1 MYQPP
6 NMRQNSPEQTRNMIV
21 AVVLSLV
28 MIVGYTGYEMWRAEK
43 NPPPQQAQTQQQPGQ
58 APSGDGAAP
67 TATAPA
73 DGVTPQLGVTIPDNL
88 RPTTDQP
95 LTRDAALAA
104 SPRVTIDS
112 ARVRGSIALTGARI
126 DRMQLKT
133 YRQEV
138 AAGSPAVEVLSPIGT
153 EHPYYTEF
161 GWVGS
166 AGLEVPNRQTVWT
179 ADRDTLT
186 PDAPVTLRW
195 TNAAG
200 VTFRQIVSI
209 DRNYMVSVTQEVENT
224 TGEAVSV
231 LPYGLISRAG
241 TPQTGGYYILHE
253 GLLGVLDG
261 SLVETKYKDLKDDS
275 KQEFSSTGGWL
286 GITDKYWL
294 SALIPDQNVS
304 IRASFHHYTANG
316 ADRYQTDYLM
326 GQQDV
331 AAGQTVSTTS
341 RAFIGAKETLLLDSY
356 RDNAGVPLFDRAVDY
371 GWFYFLTKPIFYAIH
386 WLALNVGNFGI
397 AILILTF
404 GIKLLFYPLADRSYR
419 AMSKMKLLQP
429 KMQALKEKYGDD
441 RQKINTELMEIY
453 KKEKVNPLA
462 GCWPILIQIP
472 VFFSLYKVLFVT
484 IEMRHA
490 PFFGWIHDL
499 SAPDPL
505 GLLTLFGLI
514 HWDVPQI
521 LHIANIGIWPIIM
534 GVTMWAQMK
543 LNPAPADPMQAK
555 IFGLMPIIFTFLLA
569 SFPAGLVIYWA
580 WNNSLSIAQQ
590 WSIMKRMGVAV
601 GGGKVADAPKEAK
614 ETKAKDEAAKPA
626 KPVAKPAK
634 PTKKG

>member
-28 MIVGYTGYEMWRAEK
+28 MIVGYTGYNMWKASK
-43 NPPPQQAQTQQQPGQ
+43 NPPPQQTATEAPQDPTAPRNNAPGVTT
-58 APSGDGAAP
+58 PDEGAAP
-67 TATAPA
+67 R
-73 DGVTPQLGVTIPDNL
+73 LGVTIPDNL
-88 RPTTDQP
+88 RPTDNQP
-95 LTRDAALAA
+95 LSLEAALAA
-104 SPRVTIDS
+104 APRVTIDS
-112 ARVRGSIALTGARI
+112 GRVRGSITLVGARI
-126 DRMQLKT
+126 DRMQLKD

-138 AAGSPAVEVLSPIGT
+138 EKTSPPVEVLSPIGT
-153 EHPYYTEF
+153 EHSYYAQF
-161 GWVGS
+161 GWAG
-166 AGLEVPNRQTVWT
+166 APGLEVPNQQTVWN

-186 PDAPVTLRW
+186 PDNPVTLSW

-200 VTFRQIVSI
+200 VTFRQVLSI
-209 DRNYMVSVTQEVENT
+209 DRNYMISVRQEVEN
-224 TGEAVSV
+224 GSGDAVSV
-231 LPYGLISRAG
+231 LPYGLISRGG
-241 TPQTGGYYILHE
+241 TPHTDGYYILHE
-253 GLLGVLDG
+253 GLLGVFDN
-261 SLVETKYKDLKDDS
+261 SLKETKYKDLQDDS

-294 SALIPDQNVS
+294 AALIPDQS
-304 IRASFHHYTANG
+304 ASFKASFHHFTVNG

-331 AAGQTVSTTS
+331 AAGQSASATART
-341 RAFIGAKETLLLDSY
+341 FIGAKETLLLDAY
-356 RDNAGVPLFDRAVDY
+356 RDNANVPLFDRAVDY

-386 WLALNVGNFGI
+386 WLAHNVGNFGV

-429 KMQALKEKYGDD
+429 KMQELKEKYGDD
-441 RQKINTELMEIY
+441 RAKINTELMAIY

-521 LHIANIGIWPIIM
+521 LHVVNIGIWPLIM
-534 GVTMWAQMK
+534 GATMFLQQR
-543 LNPAPADPMQAK
+543 LNPAPTDPVQAK

-590 WSIMKRMGVAV
+590 WTIMKRMGVSI
-601 GGGKVADAPKEAK
+601 GGGRVKNAPATASEASASPASD
-614 ETKAKDEAAKPA
+614 ETKSAKP
-626 KPVAKPAK
+626 K
-634 PTKKG
+634 KKG